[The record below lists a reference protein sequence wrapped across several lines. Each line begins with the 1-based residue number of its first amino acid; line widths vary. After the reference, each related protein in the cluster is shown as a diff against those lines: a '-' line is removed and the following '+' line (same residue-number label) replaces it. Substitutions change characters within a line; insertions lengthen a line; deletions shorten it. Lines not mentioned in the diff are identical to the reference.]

1 MCHNSQQIPSA
12 TSGGGSYRAEGLRN
26 VYKSYAIQSTD
37 ANIEQQ
43 AHICTQRTK

>member
-1 MCHNSQQIPSA
+1 MCRNSQQIPSA
-12 TSGGGSYRAEGLRN
+12 TSGGGAYRAEGLHN
-26 VYKSYAIQSTD
+26 VYKCCAMQSTD

>member
-1 MCHNSQQIPSA
+1 MCRNSQQIPSA
-12 TSGGGSYRAEGLRN
+12 TSGGGSYRAGQLHN

-43 AHICTQRTK
+43 THICTQGTK